1 MKLSETVSRENIKNS
16 LKNVGKLRI
25 KISHGALLTFAALSL
40 ILFVAFTIRILP
52 LRWEVGTGQLNLS
65 EFDAFF
71 EYRIASYMV
80 KNGLFSPFWPTL
92 WVDHQMWY
100 PQGINMGSNALP
112 SIPLT
117 GAAIYDLVTALGVNI
132 DLMSLLSI
140 LPPIVGTLCVLII
153 YFVGKEFGGKSVGL
167 LTALFLALSATFIQ
181 RSNLG
186 WFETETATFAFLLFF
201 LMFPRAIEKE
211 RPIGSTLKYSLAC
224 GACLAY
230 FVMGWG
236 AAYYLIDLTVLFA
249 FVLILL
255 KRYTRRVLLAYSVT
269 FGLGLGIAI
278 NAPFLSIGYLTSF
291 AVLPVAGVFLLLCVN
306 EVLRNLA
313 SVKAKL
319 FFTTVVLVTLIGG
332 FTALFA
338 SGHMGSIAGK
348 FITILNPFER
358 SSSPLIASVAEHRIS
373 SWGSLYLDL
382 GIMVLFFIVGL
393 FFVSRNLNNRNLF
406 LLLYGLTS
414 VYFSASMVRLLFILA
429 PAFGIISSIGIMGVL
444 RPFVVLLREP
454 PKITSKKFGLE
465 HIGKEFSGTA
475 VFLIFIILMTNFA
488 FSPQYG
494 GIPFVY
500 SQTAVPLTISAGSLP
515 IIPNAPV
522 STWFDLFAWT
532 RANLKST
539 TVVCSW
545 WDYGFWLTMLG
556 NVTTLTDNAT
566 INQTQIENTGFAFMA
581 NETQSIRMLKTYNVE
596 YVLVFIT
603 LGLSSSSSTGAI
615 TASWVG
621 YGDEGKWTWMAEIS
635 GQAKTRF
642 IDEGLIDEASSWT
655 NESYFGNYT
664 SNAWVWSDTPELSG
678 STVIGKNS
686 TVYEL
691 MSWGKQ
697 RYCNEYG
704 ITPDVAG
711 VQPTY
716 FDEAFFAGL
725 NVNPND
731 AGSKYGGIVPLV
743 CLYKIDWQKFYND
756 FPSG

>member
-382 GIMVLFFIVGL
+382 GIMILFFIVGL

-635 GQAKTRF
+635 GQAKTRY

-664 SNAWVWSDTPELSG
+664 SNAWVWSDTPQLSG

-686 TVYEL
+686 TVYKL

-756 FPSG
+756 FPNG